1 VPTAAATPAGLLAA
15 VLAADPARPLI
26 TQYDDATGER
36 TELSAVS
43 FANWVAK
50 TANLLQDTG
59 YGPGSAAAILL
70 PPHWQN
76 AAIQFA
82 CWSAGVA
89 VAHGPRGA
97 APEKADVVFAGPE
110 TLEAAAD
117 LGAADVYGLS
127 LAPLAVPLRQVPP
140 GVSDYASEVRV
151 HGDRFAP
158 YSPVDPGSPALAG
171 DFGGRGPL
179 SHSALAAIASARAT
193 ELGLTAAD
201 RVLVVAGP
209 AIRPVDW
216 LLAPVAAGASVVLC
230 RNADPAALAHR
241 ADTERVTA
249 TLNCQVDGIRTLL
262 PEVR

>member
-1 VPTAAATPAGLLAA
+1 MPTAAATPAGLLAA

-89 VAHGPRGA
+89 VAHGPRGG

-117 LGAADVYGLS
+117 LGAADVYALS
-127 LAPLAVPLRQVPP
+127 LAPLAMPLRQVPP
-140 GVSDYASEVRV
+140 GVSDYASEVRA
-151 HGDRFAP
+151 HGDRFVP
-158 YSPVDPGSPALAG
+158 YSPVDPGSPALDG

-179 SHSALAAIASARAT
+179 SHSALAALSSTRAT

-230 RNADPAALAHR
+230 RNADPGALAHR
-241 ADTERVTA
+241 AESERVTA
-249 TLNCQVDGIRTLL
+249 TLNCQVDGIRALL

>member
-1 VPTAAATPAGLLAA
+1 MPNTVPTAAATPAGLLAA

-36 TELSAVS
+36 TELSAVT

-70 PPHWQN
+70 PPHWQTG
-76 AAIQFA
+76 AIQFA

-89 VAHGPRGA
+89 VAHGARGA

-117 LGAADVYGLS
+117 LGAGDVYGLS
-127 LAPLAVPLRQVPP
+127 LAPLAVPLREVPP

-158 YSPVDPGSPALAG
+158 HSPVDPDSPALAG
-171 DFGGRGPL
+171 DFGGRGSL
-179 SHSALAAIASARAT
+179 SHSALAAAGIARAT
-193 ELGLTAAD
+193 ELSLTAAD
-201 RVLVVAGP
+201 RVLVAAGP
-209 AIRPVDW
+209 TVRPLDW

-230 RNADPAALAHR
+230 RNADPSALAHR
-241 ADTERVTA
+241 AAAERVTA
-249 TLNCQVDGIRTLL
+249 TLNCQAGG
-262 PEVR
+262 VRAL